1 MSRGTPFGLAM
12 KSAETV
18 KASLSTAAGGIA
30 AASAIVVLLAGV
42 VTAIVVIKPY
52 PALIAVLVLLVLAA
66 GMLAAV
72 AQWNPAPRSMAAAA
86 PGSPVLYDPRAP
98 GVQGAASFWTREYY
112 GLSELPYYP
121 YRQSSPLSVE
131 PGPLVDRA
139 GELEVL
145 RQRLSADGPDVIVV
159 YGPAGAGK
167 STLVDRA
174 LREAGLSGTTVR
186 RYDLPGNRFDAK
198 KLYEE
203 IAGSEHPAARPRPG
217 EDVLS
222 RLETAMEAQTGP
234 PVSIVVRGAGYLLD
248 RDTHAFTSLELA
260 EAIGVIAAGR
270 RRVKLVLMF
279 REAPRYAPGSEWL
292 TSPVDVAVGGLGR
305 EDFLTCLLQL
315 DPGGKLGLAALTAA
329 AHSELHGTLQGIP
342 RLAELFC
349 TVLELSPNRWNAG
362 SLVRRLAG
370 NRPGEA
376 ERVLAEE
383 LVSGMTDGQRR
394 VLTGLAAYGTPVTR
408 EQLEDLLEG
417 ELAPGEIKATL
428 EDLAPIH
435 VVGRTASRYYLSAPR
450 VQEALTRMLGTDGPA
465 HLWRRATDVLSARRK
480 EDIRRPEDLELH
492 FAELDILI
500 LRQHWGSAYEL
511 INVIERHL
519 RQWNATTALLKYRE
533 NIEGKLYSSYQEM
546 VNSNAL
552 GCSYLS
558 NGDFDRARLAFADAL
573 QHASA
578 VTDAD
583 PHGRRKICLNLATL
597 DLSAGDTDRAETG
610 YRDVLA
616 VAGEHDDTLDRMA
629 AMVGL
634 SDCFRRHGQYGE
646 TISYGKLAL
655 SAAQVKK
662 SSWAADIAIKL
673 ARWHSE
679 LDQRS
684 EAHRFLEIAW
694 QEAAEHAEDPGLL
707 VRYLDGQADL
717 LLDDDRPDEAKNVA
731 QRALDRAVELNNA
744 VTIMQARTT
753 MAMACLRLDDAPAAG
768 REINRAIPYR
778 RPGKSLVL
786 LALQALTALQAD
798 PRPVEAKKLFEQL
811 KGEAVQRRKRDQK
824 DFAAWD
830 FEGLAICGTLIGQ
843 AGSLD
848 PAIAAFRRAR
858 EQAMPPGLNARMRFW
873 LTIVQAKAQPGQ
885 LDPVLAVVFSPA
897 AHPERS

>member
-1 MSRGTPFGLAM
+1 M

-18 KASLSTAAGGIA
+18 KASLSTAAGRIA
-30 AASAIVVLLAGV
+30 AASVIVVLLAGV

-66 GMLAAV
+66 GVLAAV
-72 AQWNPAPRSMAAAA
+72 AQPDPASQSTAVAS
-86 PGSPVLYDPRAP
+86 PGSSVLYDPRAP
-98 GVQGAASFWTREYY
+98 GVQGAASFWTRECY

-131 PGPLVDRA
+131 PGRLVDRT

-145 RQRLSADGPDVIVV
+145 RQRLGADGPDVIVV

-174 LREAGLSGTTVR
+174 LREADLSGTTVR

-203 IAGSEHPAARPRPG
+203 IAGSERPAARPRPG

-222 RLETAMEAQTGP
+222 RLETAMGAQAGP

-248 RDTHAFTSLELA
+248 RDTRTFTSLELA

-279 REAPRYAPGSEWL
+279 REAPRHAPGSEWL
-292 TSPVDVAVGGLGR
+292 TSPVDVPVGGLAR

-329 AHSELHGTLQGIP
+329 ERSELHGTLQGIP
-342 RLAELFC
+342 GLAELFC
-349 TVLELSPNRWNAG
+349 TVLEVSSPHRWNAG

-370 NRPGEA
+370 NRAGEA

-383 LVSGMTDGQRR
+383 LVSSLTDRQRR
-394 VLTGLAAYGTPVTR
+394 VLTGLASYGTPVTI
-408 EQLEDLLEG
+408 EQLEDLLED
-417 ELAPGEIKATL
+417 EVTPGEIKATL
-428 EDLAPIH
+428 EDLTPIH
-435 VVGRTASRYYLSAPR
+435 VVSRTASRYYLSAPR

-465 HLWRRATDVLSARRK
+465 HLWRRATDVLSASRK

-492 FAELDILI
+492 FAQLDILV
-500 LRQHWGSAYEL
+500 LRQRWGSSYEL

-533 NIEGKLYSSYQEM
+533 NIEGKLHSSYQEM

-558 NGDFDRARLAFADAL
+558 NGDLDRARLAFADAL

-583 PHGRRKICLNLATL
+583 PHGRRKICLNLAAL

-610 YRDVLA
+610 YRDALA
-616 VAGEHDDTLDRMA
+616 VAGEHDDTLDRTA

-634 SDCFRRHGQYGE
+634 SDCLRRHGQYDQA
-646 TISYGKLAL
+646 ISYGKLAL
-655 SAAQVKK
+655 CAAQVEK

-694 QEAAEHAEDPGLL
+694 QEAAEHAEDPALP
-707 VRYLDGQADL
+707 VRCLDGQADL
-717 LLDDDRPDEAKNVA
+717 LLDEDRPNEARNVA
-731 QRALDRAVELNNA
+731 QRALDRAVALNNA

-753 MAMACLRLDDAPAAG
+753 MAVACLRLDDAPAAG

-778 RPGKSLVL
+778 RPGRSLVL

-798 PRPVEAKKLFEQL
+798 PRPNEAKKLFEQL

-848 PAIAAFRRAR
+848 PAIAAFRQAR
-858 EQAMPPGLNARMRFW
+858 EQAMPPGLNARMRSW

-897 AHPERS
+897 ARPERS